1 LFWFSAFVYRSGV
14 WVVPWSNKSNLASR
28 CNKSWKNGKD
38 HSFAGLLLVEVVE
51 FDKGVDS
58 FFLRVKIVLLAAIT
72 GIGNEF
78 SQVEVIKGFTLLKT
92 VDVSG
97 SIRSSLAL
105 FCLV

>member
-1 LFWFSAFVYRSGV
+1 M
-14 WVVPWSNKSNLASR
+14 
-28 CNKSWKNGKD
+28 
-38 HSFAGLLLVEVVE
+38 LLVEVVE